1 MSFKKLLL
9 NRCQEEFLKD
19 KKDATQFE
27 VLRKKVEEAA
37 TEVSTAPSRARNMS
51 NVIVTSSS
59 RFVRSF
65 QEEKKELAESLEF
78 EVMKAKR
85 RSLGNIRFIGELF
98 KLSMLTEKIMHDE
111 CIMQLLRATDSESLE
126 CLCRL
131 LSTIG
136 KRLDNEKS
144 KVQPYFI
151 WLLYSFSL
159 YFTVLV
165 RQS

>member
-1 MSFKKLLL
+1 
-9 NRCQEEFLKD
+9 
-19 KKDATQFE
+19 
-27 VLRKKVEEAA
+27 
-37 TEVSTAPSRARNMS
+37 
-51 NVIVTSSS
+51 
-59 RFVRSF
+59 
-65 QEEKKELAESLEF
+65 
-78 EVMKAKR
+78 MKAKR